1 MALWRIRYE
10 DRYARPRSIYH
21 ELLIQPTKAE
31 AEDIVR
37 QELLQSANSG
47 GNQQI
52 SSDTLS
58 ADLDGINVIGIEAVT
73 T

>member
-31 AEDIVR
+31 AVNIVR
-37 QELLQSANSG
+37 QELLQSAYAA
-47 GNQQI
+47 GNQQKA
-52 SSDTLS
+52 SDTLS
-58 ADLDGINVIGIEAVT
+58 ADLAGINVIGIEAVT
-73 T
+73 S